1 MSTESITIESKS
13 LLVDY
18 DHGASVLIE
27 LKDLRSEEVVDWM
40 DRELELYKEAFFGI
54 GYENSLIRFD
64 LSDQAQWN
72 KIEEWLRD
80 RGVVYKIVSI
90 ENCEW

>member
-1 MSTESITIESKS
+1 MSTESIEGKS
-13 LLVDY
+13 LIVDP
-18 DHGASVLIE
+18 DHEASVLIE
-27 LKDLRSEEVVDWM
+27 LEDLRSEEVVDRM